1 MSRSWPE
8 RFAINVVA
16 PFRDFFV
23 RFGWGAAGILLLIAT
38 YRISDIVMGVMAN
51 PFYSDTGFTKEEIA
65 TVSKVFGVVMTL
77 AGAFVGGIVTM
88 RLGILKTMAVGA
100 VLAAVTNLLFAALA
114 GIGHNVGF
122 LIFTVSAD
130 NLAAGLASA
139 AFIAYLSSL
148 TNKAYSATQ
157 YALFSSLM
165 LLLPKFIAGFSGV
178 MVESLGYQGFFLLT
192 ASMGVPVILLV
203 WWVSRQGARPGADER
218 GARRSSLVP
227 QWRRPPCGRRGPFGA
242 ASSWRL
248 LLLFEA
254 AVTAAIS
261 ATLSA
266 MSSSAWSRFSIG
278 LSRSRSALI
287 SARSPATSSGR

>member
-1 MSRSWPE
+1 MAASMCVGVLTVLFVKEPEAPVRPVEAVSRSWLE

-203 WWVSRQGARPGADER
+203 WWVSRQAR
-218 GARRSSLVP
+218 ARELMSG
-227 QWRRPPCGRRGPFGA
+227 GRA
-242 ASSWRL
+242 
-248 LLLFEA
+248 EK
-254 AVTAAIS
+254 
-261 ATLSA
+261 
-266 MSSSAWSRFSIG
+266 
-278 LSRSRSALI
+278 
-287 SARSPATSSGR
+287 